1 MRLGKFIKSLISLA
15 ISVGLLYV
23 CYKLN
28 NSLFSAVGLEK
39 ISYITNVPIA
49 AISYLFLI
57 ISSISGTSSSFKA
70 IGSTNIIIKI
80 ISIVLFVAAVF
91 VLVSAADLL
100 IKFITIF

>member
-28 NSLFSAVGLEK
+28 NSLFAADGLEK
-39 ISYITNVPIA
+39 ISYIVSVPIA
-49 AISYLFLI
+49 AISYLFLV
-57 ISSISGTSSSFKA
+57 ISSISGATSSFKA